1 MQSEHGGATGR
12 DPNFGIEEVEMKR
25 KLTLKSVATR
35 AAIVATM
42 AAVMFAMTGFA
53 HADVI
58 PASWHNGNRGTLKLA
73 APTQV
78 GDVLLP
84 PGAYEVKVKNSA
96 TGAVVEFARW
106 TYDPDAAEGL
116 PVYTREVIAS
126 VKALPQAGTSASA
139 RTGLLLAYGD
149 SGKAVGLQIRGQN
162 ADYLF

>member
-1 MQSEHGGATGR
+1 
-12 DPNFGIEEVEMKR
+12 MK
-25 KLTLKSVATR
+25 KNLMLKSLATR

-42 AAVMFAMTGFA
+42 ATVMFAMTGFA
-53 HADVI
+53 HANVV

-78 GDVLLP
+78 GDALLP

-96 TGAVVEFARW
+96 TGSVIEFARW
-106 TYDPDAAEGL
+106 TYDPYAAEGL
-116 PVYTREVIAS
+116 PVYAREVVAS

-162 ADYLF
+162 VDYLF

>member
-1 MQSEHGGATGR
+1 
-12 DPNFGIEEVEMKR
+12 MK
-25 KLTLKSVATR
+25 KNLMLKSVATR

-53 HADVI
+53 HANVV
-58 PASWHNGNRGTLKLA
+58 PASWHNVNRGTLKLA

-78 GDVLLP
+78 GDILLP
-84 PGAYEVKVKNSA
+84 PGAYQVKVKSTQ
-96 TGAVVEFARW
+96 TGAVIEFARW
-106 TYDPDAAEGL
+106 NYDPYAAEGL

-126 VKALPQAGTSASA
+126 VKALPQTATLAPA

-162 ADYLF
+162 VDYLF

>member
-1 MQSEHGGATGR
+1 
-12 DPNFGIEEVEMKR
+12 MKGN
-25 KLTLKSVATR
+25 LTLKSVATR

-42 AAVMFAMTGFA
+42 VAVMFAITGFA

-58 PASWHNGNRGTLKLA
+58 PASWHSGNRGTLKLA

-78 GDVLLP
+78 GGVLLP
-84 PGAYEVKVKNSA
+84 PGAYEVKVKNTQ
-96 TGAVVEFARW
+96 TGAVIEFARW
-106 TYDPDAAEGL
+106 TEDPYAAEGL
-116 PVYTREVIAS
+116 PVHTREVIAR

-162 ADYLF
+162 VDYLF

>member
-1 MQSEHGGATGR
+1 M
-12 DPNFGIEEVEMKR
+12 EMKTN
-25 KLTLKSVATR
+25 LTLKSLATR
-35 AAIVATM
+35 AAIVAII
-42 AAVMFAMTGFA
+42 AAVMFGMTGFA

-58 PASWHNGNRGTLKLA
+58 PASWHHGNRGTVKLA
-73 APTQV
+73 APAQV

-106 TYDPDAAEGL
+106 TYDPYAAEGL

-139 RTGLLLAYGD
+139 RTGLLLASGD
-149 SGKAVGLQIRGQN
+149 SGKAVGLQIRGDN
-162 ADYLF
+162 VDYLF